1 LVCKCSIEVGFRFFL
16 SSQWDIGEQMI
27 NCQWLATT
35 ASALLQHVG
44 SMEKKTRTNETKNSE
59 GGVVLPPYMHMNVE
73 WGEMDQLYKG
83 EIVLCDSFLDLLPL
97 PVIN

>member
-1 LVCKCSIEVGFRFFL
+1 MVCECSIEVGFRFFL

-73 WGEMDQLYKG
+73 
-83 EIVLCDSFLDLLPL
+83 
-97 PVIN
+97 